1 MLESSLVYIITRT
14 FPESIVVVLS
24 GIISLGIN
32 IDKEKVLKYGICL
45 GFIISVIRLLPI
57 NFGVHSILSMI
68 AVWIILFKNA
78 NNDIIKIDDKFIKG
92 KFYMKEYD
100 NINTNKKILLNKM
113 LDPSKFT
120 TSYKIMWFYAIYKEN
135 DLEGTQEK

>member
-1 MLESSLVYIITRT
+1 MEKIFLCMAFIYI
-14 FPESIVVVLS
+14 F
-24 GIISLGIN
+24 
-32 IDKEKVLKYGICL
+32 
-45 GFIISVIRLLPI
+45 
-57 NFGVHSILSMI
+57 
-68 AVWIILFKNA
+68 A

-120 TSYKIMWFYAIYKEN
+120 TSYKIMWFYAIYKEMLSGHKKASIKKLSAN
-135 DLEGTQEK
+135 MVSAAYYPI

>member
-1 MLESSLVYIITRT
+1 MFMKYLVKDLNLLTR
-14 FPESIVVVLS
+14 FRIK
-24 GIISLGIN
+24 GCM
-32 IDKEKVLKYGICL
+32 EKFFLCMAFLCI
-45 GFIISVIRLLPI
+45 F
-57 NFGVHSILSMI
+57 
-68 AVWIILFKNA
+68 A

-120 TSYKIMWFYAIYKEN
+120 TSYKICKKMTDAYINKYI
-135 DLEGTQEK
+135 QELNEDRKSVV

>member
-1 MLESSLVYIITRT
+1 M
-14 FPESIVVVLS
+14 
-24 GIISLGIN
+24 
-32 IDKEKVLKYGICL
+32 EKIFLCMAFLCI
-45 GFIISVIRLLPI
+45 F
-57 NFGVHSILSMI
+57 
-68 AVWIILFKNA
+68 A

-120 TSYKIMWFYAIYKEN
+120 TSYKIMWFYGFNFVIIKGSQRGIQRRDYEN
-135 DLEGTQEK
+135 RSLRIPD

>member
-1 MLESSLVYIITRT
+1 MKYLVKDLNLLTR
-14 FPESIVVVLS
+14 FRIK
-24 GIISLGIN
+24 GCM
-32 IDKEKVLKYGICL
+32 EKFFLCMAFLCI
-45 GFIISVIRLLPI
+45 F
-57 NFGVHSILSMI
+57 
-68 AVWIILFKNA
+68 A

-120 TSYKIMWFYAIYKEN
+120 TSYKIMWFYAIYKEM
-135 DLEGTQEK
+135 LSGHKKAS